1 MKVRVILIIIGVSI
15 LLNGI
20 PGAFAQRTAIKFKHM
35 SYKDG
40 LFQSPLVSVLQDKS
54 GYVWLGSWNGL
65 SRYDGVEFRNFRQSD
80 ATDKNISHNR
90 INKLYEDRDGKLW
103 VGTGGG
109 LNLYN
114 KQTET
119 FLHVGMSTGKGG
131 ENFIA
136 AIEEDREGGLWVST
150 FKGIKLVNKAK
161 HTLENIS
168 LWKKSGE
175 EDLYQGVSFS
185 LFQDDQNTIW
195 AGIKHG
201 LKRFDPKTK
210 KVIPLPEVLLKNKEL
225 VASKIVVINQDTQG
239 NIWFGTEESG
249 LFRYNAR
256 KNECTRYIHNARDQ
270 NSLPSN
276 WINDIL
282 IKDQEVWVATRNGLA
297 IFSAQQNT
305 FSNYNHDSAEP
316 RSISDDSVWSLMK
329 DKAGNIWIGTYAGGI
344 NIYYPGNG
352 NFSNIGER
360 IGNNVGLN
368 KPLANAI
375 VEDKEGGLWIG
386 TFGGG
391 LNYINRDKGIA
402 KYYSVVDV
410 KNRKLSNEVKAIV
423 NDRPGN
429 LWIGTLDGLCTFNT
443 VTQAIKYFDLEI
455 LNNKTGAKL
464 INTLVPDQTG
474 LWVGTNGGGLR
485 FVGYDGRELKSFIN
499 TPNQE
504 NGLGDNYINALL
516 NDGDKLWIAT
526 QNGLNRYNKT
536 TGTFDLFKRK
546 NQIGLGNNNV
556 LCLFKDSRQ
565 RLWIGTDGGGLNC
578 LDTNTDQMYTI
589 RSADGLVDE
598 VINSIVEDT
607 SGKLW
612 ISTSNG
618 LSQISFNRFDFPLKS
633 SDYKIANYTAANGL
647 SGNQFLINAGTRTR
661 SGEILFGGMNGVT
674 AFYPE
679 RIVKNSYK
687 PDILL
692 RGFLVKNKS
701 LSFGSNSALKLP
713 VNETNHITLSYADN
727 NITIRF
733 SALNFINPE
742 KNTYAYKMTGL
753 QKDDGWFVIG
763 NKKEVGFTNLEPGSY
778 TFSVKAANNDGVWN
792 DAVRNIEIVI
802 LPPLW
807 QTWWAYLLYAVIIG
821 TISYKI
827 IQFFNIRAR
836 LERDLYNE
844 HLQNERQEEFY
855 KMKLD
860 FFTNISHEIRTPLT
874 LILGPLEN
882 LYERTATDLTL
893 KGQVL
898 QIKNNAERLMR
909 LITELMDFR
918 KAETGNMVLYLQ
930 KSNIVPF
937 IKEIYLSFQSLAES
951 RQIKYEFISAEA
963 EIMLYADRN
972 QLEKVFF
979 NLLSNAFKFSPD
991 GGNIKLEIF
1000 TEDESCLTV
1009 KITDNGKGIPFEYQD
1024 KLFTN
1029 FYQVQPNKSQ
1039 PGTGVGLALSKNIV
1053 ELHNGSIAV
1062 DSHPA
1067 TTDEA
1072 GCTSFT
1078 VKLPFSLRASE
1089 SVHIVQNGIDN
1100 ENITSFQLQSEMDVL
1115 TYSVFEGQNR
1125 TYTILLAEDNDELRN
1140 FIAESLPGYQIISCM
1155 NGAEAFEKAIITI
1168 PDLIISDIMMP
1179 VMDGLEF
1186 CRKIKTDE
1194 RTSHIPMILLTAL
1207 AAHIHQ
1213 VNGFQTGADAYL
1225 TKPFST
1231 KILELN
1237 VHNLL
1242 ASRELMRKKF
1252 AQQITLQP
1260 QNLPITSPDERFL
1273 KKLMQ
1278 VVEDH
1283 MENPEFGV
1291 IALGNEMGMSKTVL
1305 YKKIC
1310 AITDLS
1316 PSDFIKSMRL
1326 KKAVFLL
1333 RQNVLSINEVAS
1345 MVGFNDRKYFSREFK
1360 KLHGVSPSDLEMK

>member
-1 MKVRVILIIIGVSI
+1 MKIRFILILISIGI
-15 LLNGI
+15 LLNGVSN
-20 PGAFAQRTAIKFKHM
+20 AFSQKTAIRFKHI

-114 KQTET
+114 KQKET
-119 FLHVGMSTGKGG
+119 FLHIGMSTAKGG
-131 ENFIA
+131 GNFIA
-136 AIEEDREGGLWVST
+136 ALAEDNLGVLWVST
-150 FKGIKLVNKAK
+150 FKGLKFVNKAK
-161 HTLENIS
+161 NTLES
-168 LWKKSGE
+168 VPLWKKSGE

-185 LFQDDQNTIW
+185 LFQDNQNTIW
-195 AGIKHG
+195 VGIKHG
-201 LKRFDPKTK
+201 LKQFNPKTK
-210 KVIPLPEVLLKNKEL
+210 KVIPLPEILLKNKEL
-225 VASKIVVINQDTQG
+225 SASKVVAINQDALG
-239 NIWFGTEESG
+239 NVWFGTEESG
-249 LFRYNAR
+249 LFRYNAK
-256 KNECTRYIHNARDQ
+256 KNECIRFVHQANDQ

-282 IKDQEVWVATRNGLA
+282 IKNQEVWVATRDGLA
-297 IFSAQQNT
+297 IFNADRNT
-305 FSNYNHDSAEP
+305 FSNHNHDSAEP

-443 VTQAIKYFDLEI
+443 ANQAIKYFDLEI

-485 FVGYDGRELKSFIN
+485 FVSYNGQELKSFMN
-499 TPNQE
+499 TPNQI

-536 TGTFDLFKRK
+536 DGTFDLFKRK
-546 NQIGLGNNNV
+546 NQVGLGNNNV

-578 LDTNTDQMYTI
+578 LDTKTNKIYTI
-589 RSADGLVDE
+589 KSTEGLVDE
-598 VINSIVEDT
+598 VINSIVEDN
-607 SGKLW
+607 SGNLW

-647 SGNQFLINAGTRTR
+647 SGNQFLINAGAKTR

-679 RIVKNSYK
+679 RIVKNGYK

-692 RGFLVKNKS
+692 RDFLVNNKP
-701 LSFGSNSALKLP
+701 LTFGGKSALKLP
-713 VNETNHITLSYADN
+713 VNETNRITLSYADN
-727 NITIRF
+727 NIAIRF

-753 QKDDGWFVIG
+753 QKDDDWFVIG

-778 TFSVKAANNDGVWN
+778 TFSIKAANNDGVWN
-792 DAVRNIEIVI
+792 DVVRNIDIVI

-807 QTWWAYLLYAVIIG
+807 QTWWAYLLYAVIICS
-821 TISYKI
+821 ISYKV

-860 FFTNISHEIRTPLT
+860 FFTNVSHEIRTPLT

-882 LYERTATDLTL
+882 LYKRTEADAIL

-918 KAETGNMVLYLQ
+918 KAETGNMVLHLQ

-951 RQIKYEFISAEA
+951 RKIKYEFISAET
-963 EIMLYADRN
+963 EIMLHADKN
-972 QLEKVFF
+972 HLEKVFF
-979 NLLSNAFKFSPD
+979 NLLSNAFKFSPE
-991 GGNIKLEIF
+991 GGRIKLEIF
-1000 TEDESCLTV
+1000 METDSYLTV
-1009 KITDNGKGIPFEYQD
+1009 RITDNGKGIPLEYQD

-1039 PGTGVGLALSKNIV
+1039 PGTGVGLALSKSIV
-1053 ELHNGSIAV
+1053 ELHKGTISV
-1062 DSHPA
+1062 YSQSA
-1067 TTDEA
+1067 TANET
-1072 GCTSFT
+1072 GRTSFT
-1078 VKLPFSLRASE
+1078 VKLPFNLKESE
-1089 SVHIVQNGIDN
+1089 RVHTVQDEIDT
-1100 ENITSFQLQSEMDVL
+1100 ENSTSIQFQSEMNVL
-1115 TYSVFEGQNR
+1115 TYGVFEERNK
-1125 TYTILLAEDNDELRN
+1125 TYTILLAEDNDELRK
-1140 FIAESLPGYQIISCM
+1140 FISESLPGYQVISCV
-1155 NGAEAFEKAIITI
+1155 NGAEAFEKAITMI

-1179 VMDGLEF
+1179 VMDGLEL
-1186 CRKIKTDE
+1186 CRKVKTDE
-1194 RTSHIPMILLTAL
+1194 RTSHIPVILLTAL
-1207 AAHIHQ
+1207 AADIHQ
-1213 VNGFQTGADAYL
+1213 VNGFQTGADTYL
-1225 TKPFST
+1225 TKPFSIR
-1231 KILELN
+1231 ILGLN
-1237 VHNLL
+1237 VYNLL

-1252 AQQITLQP
+1252 AQQVTLQP
-1260 QNLPITSPDERFL
+1260 QNLPISSPDERFI

-1278 VVEDH
+1278 VVEEH

-1305 YKKIC
+1305 YKKVC

-1316 PSDFIKSMRL
+1316 PSDFIKSIRL

-1333 RQNVLSINEVAS
+1333 QQNVLSINEVAS

-1360 KLHGVSPSDLEMK
+1360 KLHGVSPSDLEME